1 MKRELFRFISWVDLP
16 FLPGNTKSANGWASK
31 LEPVAT
37 FMKHKC
43 WIFVVVVFGRS
54 GFKLLFNYLFFRV
67 LFILRGGL
75 HWEGWLE
82 GSCSSVVLWAF
93 CDVVVVIIVEFYE
106 LIQRFVFLFTG
117 QLFFIEKSLNLAKAG
132 SIWFLKSEDKT
143 H

>member
-1 MKRELFRFISWVDLP
+1 MKRELFRFISWIDLP
-16 FLPGNTKSANGWASK
+16 FLSGNAKSANRWASK

-37 FMKHKC
+37 FMKHEC
-43 WIFVVVVFGRS
+43 WIFVVVVFGRP

-67 LFILRGGL
+67 LFVLRGGL

-82 GSCSSVVLWAF
+82 RSRSSVVLWTF

-106 LIQRFVFLFTG
+106 LIQRFVFLFRG